1 MNYMLIMYVF
11 YYFYHLISDIT
22 YTSHRHFFSGH
33 TLKKVV
39 FAFGTLYFDFVQKHL
54 PGHCKMVFLTEIRSG
69 KNCNASQH
77 MYTLRI
83 KLISLLAYAAIV
95 SAFLFIASSCTDHGL
110 KESSPEEIAQ
120 YVEAYSADIL
130 KVTSSIQIL
139 FKETGIPVDSS
150 SVSISS
156 CHMRIT
162 PSIKGEETWDPVS
175 RKLEFTPEK
184 GQLKAGQTYFCKVR
198 QGRLIPGAGDFVF
211 SFKVAERAAELELLE
226 TSISAENPETAIV
239 KGKVTL
245 SEPVEDGIV
254 VPELFRTATT
264 WNTSVTVERTGDDSF
279 EFEMAGLHRSQAGTG
294 EVKVYFDAETIGFGK
309 RVQAIATIPGRKEF
323 KVIQASLIDASEPYI
338 SVQFSE
344 PLSED
349 QSLEGL
355 VYVDEMETLR
365 IERDASQ
372 VKVFFEDAN
381 VPNMTLKVDRRIKSD
396 EGKPLGTEFQQTF
409 RSAGIPPAVELLIGS
424 GILPDENNLKL
435 PFKTV
440 NLCAVD
446 VSVIKIYRSN
456 VLSFYQDN
464 TIDGD
469 YELRRYGRLV
479 YKTTARLDTDPTK
492 NLHQWQNFSID
503 LKNLF
508 RQEKG
513 AIYRIKLSF
522 KQEYSLYDKN
532 EAPAVLPRAQ
542 VTEHDEEPWD
552 SGYSWYSTWGDY
564 HTDEWDW
571 SDRNDPSKPSY
582 YMSDDRFPEIN
593 LAASNIG
600 IIVKSA
606 DESKLLVTTAD
617 LVSSRPLAGVKVT
630 AYNYQ
635 LQAIGETYTNDL
647 GFADLN
653 LRGKAYILQAEK
665 GSAVSH
671 LKMRSH
677 EKSLSRFDVGGKT
690 ISKGLKGYVYGERG
704 VWRPG
709 DTLHL
714 TLLVEDKLHTL
725 PASHPA
731 TMELY
736 TPEGRLFGSKTLR
749 NGKDG
754 FYAFEITT
762 EPDSP
767 TGYWNAVFS
776 VGGAQFKHRVPI
788 ETIKPNRLKIN
799 LTTGTETFA
808 SGEKADI
815 SVESHWLTGPV
826 AANLDGTLDVV
837 LNNTTI
843 PFPEHRGY
851 TFTDPRKTFISEIL
865 AQISFR
871 LDSLGHVSLSK
882 EMPEANDAP
891 GMLKADLICKISEP
905 GGNTSIVANTVRFS
919 PFSHYV
925 GIDLKETDYETD
937 KDIAF
942 KVVSVDADGKVK
954 AGREL
959 EYKIYRL
966 GWNWW
971 WECDAEDLDRYVSGK
986 NADLETSG
994 KLTSTNTY
1002 KTIPF
1007 SVKYPDYG
1015 KFLILVKDLKSGHT
1029 TGGTFFVDWPLWR
1042 GHSSKSD
1049 PEALSM
1055 LSFTTDKHGYEVGET
1070 ATVYLPMSEGGH
1082 ALVSFE
1088 NASGVMS
1095 RTWVNTSGTGETAW
1109 KFRIT
1114 EKMAPN
1120 FYVHI
1125 TLLQPHRQTVN
1136 DLPIRM
1142 YGVHNIN
1149 VSNPASH
1156 LAPVIDCPDVVR
1168 PQTPFTVRVKEE
1180 KGKPMTY
1187 TLAIVDEGLLDLT
1200 NFRTPNP
1207 WPAMNEREALG
1218 VRTWDMYDDVI
1229 GAYAGKFTQVLS
1241 LGGDMAL
1248 RGTKKENRFRPVVKF
1263 LGPFTLNSGTL
1274 THKIDLPMYVGS
1286 VRVMVVAGHAGAYG
1300 SAEKSVIVRS
1310 PLMLLSTLPRRLSP
1324 DESVKLPV
1332 NVFAMEQGVKDV
1344 DLKVEVSG
1352 PISIDGPATKKIR
1365 FISPG
1370 DSLVVFSLKTD
1381 ASKSGNAS
1389 VTIKAEG
1396 GGFNASET
1404 IHVEVVNPNP
1414 LKTESISK
1422 MIDPNVQT
1430 DFSWKGRTPEEGE
1443 SVVLSVS
1450 SFPAIDFTGAFEFVH
1465 GYKHLCTEQLSSNA
1479 FFLLYSRGF
1488 LSDGD
1493 KAVAEEL
1500 LPAILSHLC
1509 SRQKTDG
1516 GFSYWPGTDYSN
1528 PWATSMAGQVL
1539 MEAKRQGF
1547 QIQQQAIDNWVK
1559 YQKQY
1564 VRNYKHSE
1572 RYNLNDLNQA
1582 YRLYTLALSKN
1593 ADLGAMNR
1601 LKETPGISL
1610 QARWRLA
1617 AAYAVAGKNE
1627 TARKLT
1633 ENSLISITA
1642 PSNGLGD
1649 TWWSTLRDKAMILDA
1664 LVETGNMDKAV
1675 ELASEVAGAF
1685 SANSATT
1692 QELAWT
1698 SRSMSA
1704 LARSIGTALPDISF
1718 YQKEDEISTVKGG
1731 RSIIQQ
1737 NLDFAAGKVHLTN
1750 NANASIYANLTVR
1763 QRADI
1768 NEQVPAAYKGVK
1780 VSVKWL
1786 TLDGDPID
1794 VKNLKQGT
1802 EFCAVITVNELTG
1815 VTSSESMA
1823 LTFTAPSGWE
1833 IWNDRLFGGSEECE
1847 YRDIR
1852 DNEMRWY
1859 FTLRSGST
1867 RQFSVRL
1874 QAAYEGTFHLPE
1886 ILCEDMYNAEY
1897 KSNTPNGKVCV
1908 SQ

>member
-1 MNYMLIMYVF
+1 MNTI
-11 YYFYHLISDIT
+11 
-22 YTSHRHFFSGH
+22 
-33 TLKKVV
+33 
-39 FAFGTLYFDFVQKHL
+39 
-54 PGHCKMVFLTEIRSG
+54 
-69 KNCNASQH
+69 
-77 MYTLRI
+77 RI
-83 KLISLLAYAAIV
+83 KLISLLAYVAIV
-95 SAFLFIASSCTDHGL
+95 TACLFIASSCNNPGL
-110 KESSPEEIAQ
+110 KESSPEDIAQ
-120 YVEAYSADIL
+120 YVEAYSAGML
-130 KVTSSIQIL
+130 KVSSTIQVL
-139 FKETGIPVDSS
+139 FKENCISRD
-150 SVSISS
+150 SVSASQSS
-156 CHMRIT
+156 HLMRIT
-162 PSIKGEETWDPVS
+162 PSIKGKEAWDPVS
-175 RKLEFTPEK
+175 RKLEFCPEK
-184 GQLKAGQTYFCKVR
+184 GQLKAGQTYYCKVH
-198 QGRLIPGAGDFVF
+198 QGKLIPEAEDFVF
-211 SFKVAERAAELELLE
+211 SFKVAERAAEMALLE
-226 TSISAENPETAIV
+226 ISISPEDPETAIIR
-239 KGKVTL
+239 GKVTL
-245 SEPVEDGIV
+245 SEPVDDGV
-254 VPELFRTATT
+254 VTADLFRTSTT
-264 WNTSVTVERTGDDSF
+264 WNTSTTVERTGDDTF
-279 EFEMAGLHRSQAGTG
+279 EFEMSGLQRSQAGTG
-294 EVKVYFDAETIGFGK
+294 SVKLYFDAESIGFGK
-309 RVQAIATIPGRKEF
+309 KIYSTATIPGRKEF
-323 KVIQASLIDASEPYI
+323 KVIQANLIDAAEPYI

-344 PLSED
+344 PLNES

-355 VYVDEMETLR
+355 VYVDEMETIR
-365 IERDASQ
+365 IERESAQ

-381 VPNMTLKVDRRIKSD
+381 VPSMTLKVDRRLKNN
-396 EGKPLGTEFQQTF
+396 EGKPLGTEFSQTF

-424 GILPDENNLKL
+424 GILPYENNLKL
-435 PFKTV
+435 PFKAV

-446 VSVIKIYRSN
+446 VSVIKIFRNN

-464 TIDGD
+464 TIEGSN
-469 YELRRYGRLV
+469 ELRRYGRLV
-479 YKTTARLDTDPTK
+479 YKTTARLDSDPTK

-508 RQEKG
+508 HQEKG
-513 AIYRIKLSF
+513 AIYRIKLTF
-522 KQEYSLYDKN
+522 KQDYSLYDKN
-532 EAPAVLPRAQ
+532 EAPSVLPRAQ
-542 VTEHDEEPWD
+542 VTERDEESWD
-552 SGYSWYSTWGDY
+552 SGYSWYYTWGDY
-564 HTDEWDW
+564 HTDEWNW
-571 SDRNDPSKPSY
+571 SERDEPSKPSY
-582 YMSDDRFPEIN
+582 YMADDRFPEIN
-593 LAASNIG
+593 LVASNIG
-600 IIVKSA
+600 VIVKSA
-606 DESKLLVTTAD
+606 DESKLLVATSD
-617 LVSSRPLAGVKVT
+617 MVSSRPLPGVKVT
-630 AYNYQ
+630 AFNYQ
-635 LQAIGETYTNDL
+635 LQNIGEAYTDNQ
-647 GFADLN
+647 GFAEMN

-665 GSAVSH
+665 GTAVSH
-671 LKMRSH
+671 LKMHSH

-690 ISKGLKGYVYGERG
+690 VTKGLKGYVYGERG

-714 TLLVEDKLHTL
+714 TLIVEDKLHTL

-736 TPEGRLFGSKTLR
+736 TPEGRLFESKTLR

-754 FYAFEITT
+754 FYSFEIAT

-776 VGGAQFKHRVPI
+776 VGGAQFKHKVPI

-799 LTTGTETFA
+799 LETRSQTFV

-815 SVESHWLTGPV
+815 SVETHWLTGPV

-837 LNNTTI
+837 LNNTTL

-851 TFTDPRKTFISEIL
+851 TFADPRKTYISENL

-871 LDSLGHVSLSK
+871 LDSLGCVSLSK

-891 GMLKADLICKISEP
+891 GMLKADLICKVSEP

-942 KVVSVDADGKVK
+942 KVVSLDPDGKAK

-966 GWNWW
+966 EWNWW
-971 WECDAEDLDRYVSGK
+971 WECDAKDLDRYVSGK
-986 NADLETSG
+986 NADLEKTG
-994 KLTSTNTY
+994 RLTSTSTY
-1002 KTIPF
+1002 ATIPF

-1015 KFLILVKDLKSGHT
+1015 KFLILVKDKESGHT

-1120 FYVHI
+1120 FYIHI
-1125 TLLQPHRQTVN
+1125 TLLQPHKQTVN

-1142 YGVHNIN
+1142 YGVQNITVN
-1149 VSNPASH
+1149 NPASH
-1156 LAPVIDCPDVVR
+1156 LTPLIDCPDVVR
-1168 PQTPFTVRVKEE
+1168 PQTPFSVRVKEE
-1180 KGKPMTY
+1180 KGQPMTY

-1207 WPAMNEREALG
+1207 WPTMNEREALG

-1263 LGPFTLNSGTL
+1263 LGPFTLSSGTN
-1274 THKIDLPMYVGS
+1274 THKVELPMYVGS

-1300 SAEKSVIVRS
+1300 NAEKSVIVRS
-1310 PLMLLSTLPRRLSP
+1310 PLMLLSTLPRKLSP
-1324 DESVKLPV
+1324 GESVKLPV

-1344 DLKVEVSG
+1344 DLRLDVSG
-1352 PISIDGPATKKIR
+1352 PVSIDGPAAMRIH
-1365 FISPG
+1365 FASPA
-1370 DSLVVFSLKTD
+1370 DSLVVFSLRTD
-1381 ASKSGNAS
+1381 ASKSGNAT
-1389 VTIKAEG
+1389 VTVKAEG
-1396 GGFNASET
+1396 GGFNAYET
-1404 IHVEVVNPNP
+1404 IHIDVVNPNP
-1414 LKTESISK
+1414 LKTESMSR
-1422 MIDPNVQT
+1422 MIGPNGQT
-1430 DFSWKGRTPEEGE
+1430 DFNWNGRTPDEGE
-1443 SVVLSVS
+1443 SVVLGVS
-1450 SFPAIDFTGAFEFVH
+1450 SFPSIDFTGAFEYVH
-1465 GYKHLCTEQLSSNA
+1465 AYKHLCTEQLSSNA

-1488 LSDGD
+1488 LSNED
-1493 KAVAEEL
+1493 KAVAEDL
-1500 LPAILSHLC
+1500 LPAMLSHLC
-1509 SRQKTDG
+1509 SRQRPDG
-1516 GFSYWPGTDYSN
+1516 GFSYWPGTSYSN

-1547 QIQQQAIDNWVK
+1547 PVQQQTIDNWVK
-1559 YQKQY
+1559 YQKQS

-1572 RYNLNDLNQA
+1572 RYNLNDLDQA

-1601 LKETPGISL
+1601 LKETAGISL

-1627 TARKLT
+1627 TVRQLT
-1633 ENSLISITA
+1633 ENSLISITS

-1649 TWWSTLRDKAMILDA
+1649 TWWSALRDKAMILDA
-1664 LVETGNMDKAV
+1664 LVETGNMDKAL
-1675 ELASEVAGAF
+1675 ELSSEVAAGF
-1685 SANSATT
+1685 SANSFTT

-1704 LARSIGTALPDISF
+1704 LAKAIGVALPDISF
-1718 YQKEDEISTVKGG
+1718 YQKEDEISAIKGG

-1737 NLDFAAGKVHLTN
+1737 NLDFAAGKVHLSN
-1750 NANASIYANLTVR
+1750 NANASIYAYLTVR
-1763 QRADI
+1763 QRAGID
-1768 NEQVPAAYKGVK
+1768 ELVPATYKGVK

-1786 TLDGDPID
+1786 TLDGYPID
-1794 VKNLKQGT
+1794 VRNLKQGT
-1802 EFCAVITVNELTG
+1802 EFRAVITVNELTG

-1833 IWNDRLFGGSEECE
+1833 IWNDRLFGGGEECE

-1859 FTLRSGST
+1859 FTLRSGSS
-1867 RQFSVRL
+1867 RQFSLRL

-1886 ILCEDMYNAEY
+1886 ILCEDMYNAEF
-1897 KSNTPNGKVCV
+1897 KSNTSKGKVCV